1 MEIMSWVFLVSVVS
15 TEIYRFVSLKSFKK
29 QVAALEE
36 KTEKFEKISEL
47 FEQSF
52 KELVDGLEERE
63 SKTAQFIADVEVF
76 ISDVEDLRDNV
87 ADIASLDQMFENQPS
102 IVNLKK
108 QIDFILGNT
117 KVFKKELKNLKEE

>member
-1 MEIMSWVFLVSVVS
+1 MEIMSWIFLVSVVS

-29 QVAALEE
+29 QVIALEE